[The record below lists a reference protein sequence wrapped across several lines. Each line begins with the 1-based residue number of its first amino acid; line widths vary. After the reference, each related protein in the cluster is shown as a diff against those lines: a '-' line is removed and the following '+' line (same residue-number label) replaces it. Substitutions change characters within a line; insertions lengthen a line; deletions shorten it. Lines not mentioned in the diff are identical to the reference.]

1 MLPFHDCIDEHRF
14 HQYEPERRL
23 CAAILLQAWKD
34 AKPHKVKKHSWDMRD
49 ARIYIASRSTEPFA
63 FEWICQVL
71 DINPSAVRE
80 ALAKVIEKRKKKR
93 ERMKK
98 FVLTRKPVNTEPEVY
113 IPRFTLMLR
122 A

>member
-1 MLPFHDCIDEHRF
+1 MMPYHDCIDEPRF
-14 HQYEPERRL
+14 HEHEPEPRL

-71 DINPSAVRE
+71 DINPAAIRE
-80 ALAKVIEKRKKKR
+80 ALAKLIEDDRKKK
-93 ERMKK
+93 ERLNKI
-98 FVLTRKPVNTEPEVY
+98 VLIRSPGEPE
-113 IPRFTLMLR
+113 PRIYRPRVAGLR
-122 A
+122 G